1 VRDRPGR
8 GDLDQVVRRL
18 VEALTVADVAGQ
30 LWIVDPQRVRQY
42 EEPAD

>member
-1 VRDRPGR
+1 VF
-8 GDLDQVVRRL
+8 GDALDHVVRRL
-18 VEALTVADVAGQ
+18 VEALAVADMAGH